1 MSYRHQPHV
10 FHPLELTGYLMD
22 RVQCLEFGVWAR
34 ESWLILCVGAGCH
47 AGPWLR
53 IRTHI
58 QNPAAREGAAALPYA
73 EILYQSPI
81 WKIILKMSA

>member
-1 MSYRHQPHV
+1 MSYRHQTPV
-10 FHPLELTGYLMD
+10 FHPLESTAYLME
-22 RVQCLEFGVWAR
+22 RVQWLGFCVEAR
-34 ESWLILCVGAGCH
+34 ESWLILCVGTGCH